1 MNISDTDKLLL
12 RKRAV
17 IESVNDELK
26 NMCSIQHSRHR
37 SLQGFFNNAI
47 SAMIAYPTFE
57 KKPSIRIKHELQEGF
72 TLLLS
77 AA

>member
-47 SAMIAYPTFE
+47 SALIANQTFE
-57 KKPSIRIKHELQEGF
+57 KKPIIGIKHELQEGF

>member
-1 MNISDTDKLLL
+1 
-12 RKRAV
+12 
-17 IESVNDELK
+17 
-26 NMCSIQHSRHR
+26 
-37 SLQGFFNNAI
+37 LQGFFNNAI
-47 SAMIAYPTFE
+47 SAMITYPTFE